1 MLINTAPITPHN
13 FHFTSEERKIVEAV
27 TPEKKSPFK
36 LLEFVSGEKE
46 PPKTQRLP
54 QFAPGIK

>member
-1 MLINTAPITPHN
+1 MLVNTAPISPYHFIYTP
-13 FHFTSEERKIVEAV
+13 EVKKVIDVV

-46 PPKTQRLP
+46 
-54 QFAPGIK
+54 AA

>member
-1 MLINTAPITPHN
+1 MLVNTAPISPHN
-13 FHFTSEERKIVEAV
+13 FKYTPIEKKVIEAV

-46 PPKTQRLP
+46 TALT
-54 QFAPGIK
+54 

>member
-1 MLINTAPITPHN
+1 MLINTAPLTPHN

-36 LLEFVSGEKE
+36 LLEFISGEKE
-46 PPKTQRLP
+46 PPRTER
-54 QFAPGIK
+54 I